1 MRTQEIRSRNNHPAL
16 RKRLKAEERRSQLL
30 RIAKELFS
38 EGGFENTT
46 TKAIAAAAG
55 VSEAIIFRHFAS
67 KEELYT
73 KILDRKADEIDI
85 RSWAAELHNFAE
97 CEDDE
102 ALVLSVMK
110 HVLEADRQ
118 DPQFQKLMLQAAL
131 SGHPLR
137 KITAQRLL
145 PLHRFLCNYIK
156 KRQRQGA
163 FQKCDPKLAA
173 YAIVSMPGYYGLAKI
188 LFGVDELTPPEDRIA
203 LGFTRLILEGLHA
216 PGGSSHKKERSNA
229 ITKKRRM

>member
-1 MRTQEIRSRNNHPAL
+1 MNIKKARSRRSHSAPQ
-16 RKRLKAEERRSQLL
+16 KRLKAEERRNQLL
-30 RIAKELFS
+30 QIAKRLFS

-55 VSEAIIFRHFAS
+55 VNEAIVFRHFAS
-67 KEELYT
+67 KKELYT
-73 KILDRKADEIDI
+73 KILDRKADEIGI
-85 RSWAAELHNFAE
+85 RIWAAELAHFAE

-110 HVLEADRQ
+110 HVLDADRQ
-118 DPQFQKLMLQAAL
+118 DPQFQKLLLQAAL

-145 PLHRFLCNYIK
+145 PLHRFLRNYIK
-156 KRQRQGA
+156 KRQEQKA

-173 YAIVSMPGYYGLAKI
+173 YALISMAGYYGLAKI
-188 LFGVDELTPPEDRIA
+188 LFGVDELALPEDKIA
-203 LGFTRLILEGLHA
+203 LGFTQLILKGLHA
-216 PGGSSHKKERSNA
+216 PSGSSQKKED
-229 ITKKRRM
+229 

>member
-1 MRTQEIRSRNNHPAL
+1 MRTHKTRFRSNPPTL

-55 VSEAIIFRHFAS
+55 VTEAIIFRHFAS
-67 KEELYT
+67 KEELYAN
-73 KILDRKADEIDI
+73 ILDRKADEIGI
-85 RSWAAELHNFAE
+85 KTWGAELHHLAE
-97 CEDDE
+97 SEDDE
-102 ALVLSVMK
+102 ALVLSVVK
-110 HVLEADRQ
+110 HILDADRQ
-118 DPQFQKLMLQAAL
+118 DPQFQKLILQAAL

-137 KITAQRLL
+137 KITAQRLS

-156 KRQRQGA
+156 KRQGQGVY
-163 FQKCDPKLAA
+163 QKCDPKLAA
-173 YAIVSMPGYYGLAKI
+173 YAIVSMPSYYGLAKI
-188 LFGVDELTPPEDRIA
+188 LFGTGELTLPEDRMA

-216 PGGSSHKKERSNA
+216 SGGSSHKKGISSA
-229 ITKKRRM
+229 IK